1 MKNKSSKN
9 TVNTIIYVLVDVFI
23 LKSHQAEKVI
33 KEKND
38 FIS

>member
-1 MKNKSSKN
+1 MTNKSSKN

-23 LKSHQAEKVI
+23 LKSQAEKVI
-33 KEKND
+33 KEKNN